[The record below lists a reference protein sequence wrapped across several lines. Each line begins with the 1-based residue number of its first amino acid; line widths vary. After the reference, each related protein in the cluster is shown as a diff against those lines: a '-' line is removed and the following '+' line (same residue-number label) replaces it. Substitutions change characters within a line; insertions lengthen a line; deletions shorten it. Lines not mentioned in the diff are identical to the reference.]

1 MTPLELLIIIGI
13 PTAAVA
19 LVAWWDNVR
28 GCWHQPD
35 GCVDP
40 AGPTATGH
48 SLPPLSGLLPPASQ
62 PAGST
67 QPSDGADAHRPT
79 AQP

>member
-19 LVAWWDNVR
+19 LVAWWDNAR

-40 AGPTATGH
+40 AGPTTQVL
-48 SLPPLSGLLPPASQ
+48 SLPASSGLLPPASQ

-67 QPSDGADAHRPT
+67 EPPDRTGEGRSA